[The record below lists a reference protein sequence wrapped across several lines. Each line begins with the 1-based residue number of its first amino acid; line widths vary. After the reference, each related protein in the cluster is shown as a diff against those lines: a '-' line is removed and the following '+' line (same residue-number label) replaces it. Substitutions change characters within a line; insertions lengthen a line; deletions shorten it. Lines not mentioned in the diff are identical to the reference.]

1 MIEEIW
7 KDIEGFEGLYQVST
21 HGNVRS
27 KHSGEWKLLKPV
39 INQYGYRQFGLHKNG
54 KQKPDRGHRLVAKAF
69 LPNPDNLPQ
78 INHIDEDKTNDCV
91 DNLEWCT
98 PKHNVNHG
106 TRNERASRNNPTKE
120 RVCMFDEEGN
130 ILRTFESIMQATK
143 QINGHHEG
151 IIESCKGE
159 IFSYKG
165 YLWRYEDEKDTIQD
179 LVRRYK
185 KCPNRKKKV
194 ILSNSKETIICR
206 SISAAARIVGI
217 CNASIHKYSSHGE
230 YKWEIID

>member
-1 MIEEIW
+1 
-7 KDIEGFEGLYQVST
+7 
-21 HGNVRS
+21 
-27 KHSGEWKLLKPV
+27 
-39 INQYGYRQFGLHKNG
+39 
-54 KQKPDRGHRLVAKAF
+54 
-69 LPNPDNLPQ
+69 
-78 INHIDEDKTNDCV
+78 
-91 DNLEWCT
+91 
-98 PKHNVNHG
+98 
-106 TRNERASRNNPTKE
+106 
-120 RVCMFDEEGN
+120 
-130 ILRTFESIMQATK
+130 MQATK

-165 YLWRYEDEKDTIQD
+165 YLWRYEDEKDTIKD

-206 SISAAARIVGI
+206 SISSAARIVGI
-217 CNASIHKYSSHGE
+217 CNASIHKYSSYGE